1 MEVSRM
7 ISRGIHKTGVSI
19 RDVVLRSHVVN
30 DTYSQIQQREQGQL
44 LRLMA
49 QEEEQMDL
57 RQQKTTIQEEDG
69 DEEVTISKDDGDSV
83 Q

>member
-1 MEVSRM
+1 M

-30 DTYSQIQQREQGQL
+30 ETYSQIQQREQGQL

-49 QEEEQMDL
+49 QEEEGQMDL
-57 RQQKTTIQEEDG
+57 RHQKTTIQEEDG
-69 DEEVTISKDDGDSV
+69 DDEVTISKDEGDSV